1 MRRTPFLPSVLA
13 ATLILSSTVAAI
25 DLPDLGDESMAVI
38 SPADERRMGE
48 RFIRQ
53 ARQALPFL
61 TDPEL
66 NNYIQKLGDSLVAH
80 SDGKGQ
86 RFHFYIVDD
95 PAINAFAVPGG
106 FIVVH
111 SGLIVAAQNEA
122 ELASVMAHEIA
133 HVTQRHIPRMIAEAQ
148 RTSLPTMAAVLA
160 ALLLAGSGA
169 GGGDAALAATIAGS
183 AQHGI
188 NFTRQFEQEADRIG
202 INTLAASDYDP
213 RAMAAFF
220 TRMQN
225 LTRIYDGNLPE
236 YLRTHP
242 VTSNR
247 IAEAST
253 RALQFPYRAKPDSID
268 FYLARAKIQALT
280 AENAN
285 EAALGFKAKLKED
298 RYTSRLA
305 AQYGYAVALLRSRQ
319 LSDAKLETEKLIK
332 QEPSRIA
339 FQLLAADIATAAGHP
354 DVAAKMLAAV
364 HRQHPNYLPLLQA
377 YSVALIQAGQQR
389 EATKLLQS
397 AVRKYPDN
405 PIFFKL
411 LAQAAEE
418 TGDQFESHRAI
429 AQFYYL
435 NGVPKLA
442 LEQLRIA
449 RRYTGESKYLQ
460 QSIDARIKE
469 IENEMALFQPAG

>member
-1 MRRTPFLPSVLA
+1 VE
-13 ATLILSSTVAAI
+13 
-25 DLPDLGDESMAVI
+25 LPDLGDESMTVV

-53 ARQALPFL
+53 ARRVLPFL
-61 TDPEL
+61 ADPEL
-66 NNYIQKLGDSLVAH
+66 NYYVQQLGDALVAH

-86 RFHFYIVDD
+86 RFHFYIVDN

-111 SGLIVAAQNEA
+111 TGLIAAAENEA
-122 ELASVMAHEIA
+122 ELASVLAHEIA
-133 HVTQRHIPRMIAEAQ
+133 HITQRHIPRMIAEQQ
-148 RTSLPTMAAVLA
+148 RTTLPTMAAVLA
-160 ALLLAGSGA
+160 TLLLAGGGVHGA
-169 GGGDAALAATIAGS
+169 DAALAATLAGS

-202 INTLAASDYDP
+202 INTLAASGQDP
-213 RAMAAFF
+213 RAMSAFF

-253 RALQFPYRAKPDSID
+253 RALQFPYKPKPDTID
-268 FYLARAKIQALT
+268 FYLARAKVQALT
-280 AENAN
+280 AEDAR
-285 EAALGFKAKLKED
+285 EAADGFKTMLAEA
-298 RYTSRLA
+298 RYASQLA
-305 AQYGYAVALLRSRQ
+305 AQYGYAVSLLRSRQ
-319 LSDAKLETEKLIK
+319 LLEAKAATEKLIK
-332 QEPSRIA
+332 QDPARPA
-339 FQLLAADIATAAGHP
+339 FRLLAADIATAAGNP
-354 DVAAKMLAAV
+354 GDAATILAAAY
-364 HRQHPNYLPLLQA
+364 HKQPRYIPLLQA
-377 YSVALIQAGQQR
+377 YASALIQSGRNA
-389 EATKLLQS
+389 EAAKLLKT
-397 AVRKYPDN
+397 AVRKHPDD
-405 PIFFKL
+405 PQLFRF
-411 LAQAAEE
+411 LAQASEA
-418 TGDQFESHRAI
+418 TNDKLESHRAM

-442 LEQLRIA
+442 IEQLRIA
-449 RRYTGESKYLQ
+449 RRYAGSSKYLQ

-469 IENEMALFQPAG
+469 IQEEIALFEPAR